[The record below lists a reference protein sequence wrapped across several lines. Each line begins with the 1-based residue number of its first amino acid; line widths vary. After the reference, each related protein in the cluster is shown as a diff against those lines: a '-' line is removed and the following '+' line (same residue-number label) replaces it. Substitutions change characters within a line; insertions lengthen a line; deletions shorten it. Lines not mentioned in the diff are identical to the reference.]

1 MKEKA
6 TKSHLKTMLA
16 ARAEKKKIAFSWPIS
31 LPSATTKSLLELL
44 DGWDTVF
51 GRAPENSPN
60 KNLKPRQGIIDGLAR
75 LIVGASVPATLADEI
90 TMIAESQAGRK
101 RNFIC
106 SWAVECAL
114 KTATPEKVFEFF
126 GAEQEPNL
134 SLVLVFCLESGL
146 PTYKAEFCS
155 PQVQAKSGKAARKPK
170 QAVATVAG

>member
-6 TKSHLKTMLA
+6 TESHLKTMLA
-16 ARAEKKKIAFSWPIS
+16 ARRDKTKIAYSWPIS

-44 DGWDTVF
+44 DGWDTLF
-51 GRAPENSPN
+51 GRAPEGSPN
-60 KNLKPRQGIIDGLAR
+60 KNLKPRQGIIDGLTR
-75 LIVGASVPATLADEI
+75 LIVGASVPTGLADEI
-90 TMIAESQAGRK
+90 TAIAESQAGRK

-106 SWAVECAL
+106 AWAVESAL

-146 PTYKAEFCS
+146 PNYKAEFCAS
-155 PQVQAKSGKAARKPK
+155 VVQAKSGKTARKPK
-170 QAVATVAG
+170 QTPALVAG

>member
-1 MKEKA
+1 MGKKA
-6 TKSHLKTMLA
+6 NDSHLKTMLA
-16 ARAEKKKIAFSWPIS
+16 ARAEKKKIAYSWPIS

-44 DGWDTVF
+44 DGWDVKF

-60 KNLKPRQGIIDGLAR
+60 KNLKPRQGIIDGLTR
-75 LIVGASVPATLADEI
+75 LIVGASVPAPMADEI
-90 TMIAESQAGRK
+90 KTIAESQAGRK

-106 SWAVECAL
+106 AWAVEAAL

-146 PTYKAEFCS
+146 PNYKAEFCS
-155 PQVQAKSGKAARKPK
+155 PQVQAKPGKTVRKLK
-170 QAVATVAG
+170 QALEPVAG

>member
-60 KNLKPRQGIIDGLAR
+60 KNLKPRQGIIDGLTR

-106 SWAVECAL
+106 AWAVESAL
-114 KTATPEKVFEFF
+114 KTVTPEKVFEFF
-126 GAEQEPNL
+126 GPEQEPNL

-146 PTYKAEFCS
+146 PNYKAEFCT
-155 PQVQAKSGKAARKPK
+155 QVQAKPGKTARKPK